1 MNYKYDNEQGTLIN
15 DTDKPQRTFAPDEYD
30 LDAPTQTY
38 ACFSPATNL
47 QIIICNVLNDDW
59 ASAMMLTAD
68 TYAPIISIFPDS
80 VEISL
85 QPFDK
90 AVQSVAA
97 EKLQQLGYA
106 PSCGQSGDTFS
117 KTLDASGVMACRWVA
132 DEILSICDTLNIDFK
147 SLVLHYDAFTKIYDK
162 KDMPKNAVY
171 VIANYNPDCK
181 CLIEYE

>member
-15 DTDKPQRTFAPDEYD
+15 DTDKPQRTFEPSEYD

-90 AVQSVAA
+90 AVRSVAA

-106 PSCGQSGDTFS
+106 PSCGQSGDNFS
-117 KTLDASGVMACRWVA
+117 KTLDASGIMASQGVA
-132 DEILSICDTLNIDFK
+132 DEILSICDILNTDFK

-162 KDMPKNAVY
+162 NDMPKKTVC
-171 VIANYNPDCK
+171 VTVNYD
-181 CLIEYE
+181 LA